1 VRAVV
6 AVVVLLLA
14 AGCASARPSS
24 SGKAWCTELYTRLQ
38 RVTAALS
45 DTSELLTNSLGS
57 EQLSE
62 RIAFEEEQL
71 RQSAQLMATAPVPDK
86 LAATN
91 RQLVAALQAMTGDF
105 ARAKAPAARGDF
117 EAASQAMSDQ
127 QAVQHVV
134 DASQKIEAACA

>member
-1 VRAVV
+1 
-6 AVVVLLLA
+6 
-14 AGCASARPSS
+14 
-24 SGKAWCTELYTRLQ
+24 LQ

-57 EQLSE
+57 QQLSE

-117 EAASQAMSDQ
+117 EAASRAMSDQ